1 MKDLLR
7 TAADVESYFVIAAC
21 RRLPDAAELNALYM
35 AHVKEHPVPAM
46 ALLELDLLSERSVA
60 DAAAHVKQMYGS
72 IDILIN
78 NAGTAGTA
86 HPDDPVS
93 GSSAVRPRQCSKRSG
108 PLTRAAGKHDARV

>member
-1 MKDLLR
+1 MKELLR
-7 TAADVESYFVIAAC
+7 KAAGVESRPYFVIAAC
-21 RRLPDAAELNALYM
+21 RRLPDAAELKEVYM

-78 NAGTAGTA
+78 NAGTAGAA

-93 GSSAVRPRQCSKRSG
+93 GASAVRSRRQTIR
-108 PLTRAAGKHDARV
+108 PVTPATGKHDARV